1 VERKLDVGG
10 SVLLILLQGTG
21 CHRFLNVFLKFWN
34 LIMLSRNSSKQ
45 WSVME
50 NRSISLLSR
59 SAWIK
64 SLLIRAEVSVMLDPV
79 KSAGEDAF
87 CSLRFLIIWV
97 TRDFGDCTRGHVLS
111 VVELSCHPEHI
122 SKIGYSGINWC
133 IFFKKKKFSFHFGY
147 LESQGSYWIKSKF
160 LQTQAFKSCVT
171 KDTLEEKHRKRTSV
185 NTYLSLFPPEHLK
198 VFRKFQKGIFQ

>member
-1 VERKLDVGG
+1 MERKLDVGG

>member
-1 VERKLDVGG
+1 
-10 SVLLILLQGTG
+10 
-21 CHRFLNVFLKFWN
+21 
-34 LIMLSRNSSKQ
+34 
-45 WSVME
+45 
-50 NRSISLLSR
+50 
-59 SAWIK
+59 
-64 SLLIRAEVSVMLDPV
+64 MLDPV

-147 LESQGSYWIKSKF
+147 LERELVMDREAWRAAIHGVAKSWTR
-160 LQTQAFKSCVT
+160 LATE
-171 KDTLEEKHRKRTSV
+171 L
-185 NTYLSLFPPEHLK
+185 N
-198 VFRKFQKGIFQ
+198 